1 MVVGDD
7 SGTPSQRSLRLRHLC
22 DQLARALRCAN
33 RAKCSATI
41 FFAVFTGSPTRRRL
55 PSICRSLEEPNNIL
69 GARKNGGIRPSFPGV
84 ISQKA
89 RRGHLS
95 GNRCQLRRS
104 TQHLRGVYSQE
115 SGILGFFLDVDSSA
129 ARPGRAALE
138 RWETGQPRVS
148 RNGVPEN
155 LADRTLS
162 PESIRS

>member
-115 SGILGFFLDVDSSA
+115 SGILGFFLDVEMGDRSV
-129 ARPGRAALE
+129 
-138 RWETGQPRVS
+138 PRGKYC
-148 RNGVPEN
+148 RNSKFVFSFVPRCQG
-155 LADRTLS
+155 LCGS
-162 PESIRS
+162 QK